1 MNIDH
6 SDELEKPE
14 EELEDKNSNRTKGS
28 AVLNRTGCRCAAHT
42 AGCPPPPQ
50 ARDTRHQQGA
60 RRPDGQVGLPEGTP
74 DRCNPDRCPAD
85 PTEGVIPRR
94 FQG

>member
-1 MNIDH
+1 MNNKH
-6 SDELEKPE
+6 SDESEGM
-14 EELEDKNSNRTKGS
+14 EDEDSDRRKEPAVPNRTD
-28 AVLNRTGCRCAAHT
+28 RRCAAHT
-42 AGCPPPPQ
+42 AGCPPPLQ
-50 ARDTRHQQGA
+50 DRDTRRGQGV
-60 RRPDGQVGLPEGTP
+60 RRLVGQVGLPEGKP